1 VTSAIVSTHA
11 GAWRKAAK
19 WASVAVGAVVLQAG
33 TAFSADLVISNW
45 AGYMAPDI
53 AESFKAA
60 TGLEIEVVNHATN
73 EEIMGKLMASQGK
86 GFDIVFVSSPFA
98 EILNHQGLV
107 DPLDKAAV
115 PNLANLYPEATALA
129 YDPGNAY
136 SVPYTWGTTGLC
148 YRSDVVKATPDSWL
162 NLLQPSDDLKGK
174 VTMLATDRWLM
185 AAGLLAK
192 GYSVNETDPAKIDE
206 AKALLI
212 EAKKTLLAYDDTTFY
227 SKLVS
232 GEASLVHA
240 WDGWCNYG
248 ITENKD
254 IKFVVPKEGSDL
266 WVDTIVVLKSSEKKD
281 AAMKFINFILDAKNH
296 AWAAQNILYKVPNKA
311 AMESLDPAL
320 SQQYPNMAM
329 SAAELAK
336 YELLRD
342 LGAAQRDYS
351 RAVSEIKAAN

>member
-1 VTSAIVSTHA
+1 VKTKN
-11 GAWRKAAK
+11 GLAASCAAAALLA
-19 WASVAVGAVVLQAG
+19 ASLAAG
-33 TAFSADLVISNW
+33 TASAADLVISNW
-45 AGYMAPDI
+45 DGYMAKDI
-53 AESFKAA
+53 AETFKAA

-86 GFDIVFVSSPFA
+86 GYDIVFVSSPFA
-98 EILNHQGLV
+98 EVLNGQGLV
-107 DPLDKAAV
+107 EPIDKAAV
-115 PNLANLYPEATALA
+115 PNIANLYPEAASLA
-129 YDPGNAY
+129 YDPGNVY

-148 YRSDVVKATPDSWL
+148 YRSDLVEGTPDSWM
-162 NLLQPSDDLKGK
+162 NLLQPVDALKGK
-174 VTMLATDRWLM
+174 TTMLATDRWLM
-185 AAGLLAK
+185 AAGELAK
-192 GYSVNETDPAKIDE
+192 GYSVNETDPAKIE
-206 AKALLI
+206 EVKNLLI

-248 ITENKD
+248 IAENKD

-266 WVDTIVVLKSSEKKD
+266 WVDSIVVLKSSEKKD

-296 AWAAQNILYKVPNKA
+296 AWAAENILYNVPNKA
-311 AMESLDPAL
+311 AMETLDPAVKAG
-320 SQQYPNMAM
+320 YPNMAM
-329 SAAELAK
+329 QPADLTK

-342 LGAAQRDYS
+342 LGAAQKDYS